1 MPNVEKNARIK
12 ATLLATKE
20 RRKTQK
26 CFVFSTKIDY
36 RKLNKLQKE
45 QIRMLFVE
53 AKWVYNDI
61 INHLESDKLSSWNDK
76 KKSVVVK
83 QKDGSFVEKPL
94 IYFKSA
100 MMQGMKS
107 MVGDSL
113 NSLAEKRK
121 KGYKVGKL
129 KFKSSFS
136 SIPLKQFGNTHRI
149 KSLSEVGIVGISGN
163 FRVHGLEQF
172 ADNPNA
178 EVANAKLLKKP
189 DGYYIHWTV
198 YIFKDKLPVI
208 QRSDEVI
215 GIDFGCGTSFTFSD
229 GHKEDFKLK
238 EPECLKKL
246 QKSLAHKRKTE
257 TNKKHSNQ
265 YKSVKKKLERAYQHL
280 ANIKND
286 KANNLCHKLVSYK
299 QVVIQDENLRGWHKG
314 GHGKAVQHSILGRVK
329 KKLKIMDNVHVL
341 SRFAPT
347 TKLCFH
353 CGTKHDEIKLRDRVF
368 RCDCGVCMDR
378 DIHAAQCMV
387 WMYLNNYQIP
397 TEHRNTMQVENKT
410 SGKYSSRSDKKKTKS
425 CSSKL
430 EAHRLKA
437 VGSSRMSEMPSYS
450 IQDQGSIVVEED
462 FTK

>member
-1 MPNVEKNARIK
+1 MSKEKNAQIK
-12 ATLLATKE
+12 ATLLATRE

-45 QIRMLFVE
+45 QLQRLFVE

-61 INHLESDKLSSWNDK
+61 INHLESDKLSSWDDK
-76 KKSVVVK
+76 KKSVIIRH
-83 QKDGSFVEKPL
+83 KDGSFVEKPL
-94 IYFKSA
+94 LYLKSA

-107 MVGDSL
+107 QVGDSL
-113 NSLAEKRK
+113 NSLAEKKK

-129 KFKSSFS
+129 KFKSSCN

-149 KSLSEVGIVGISGN
+149 KSLRKVGIVGIKGN
-163 FRVHGLEQF
+163 FRVHGLDQF

-178 EVANAKLLKKP
+178 EIANAKLLNKP

-208 QRSDEVI
+208 SRNDEVI
-215 GIDFGCGTSFTFSD
+215 GIDFGCGTSFTFSG

-246 QKSLAHKRKTE
+246 QKSLARKRKTE

-265 YKSVKKKLERAYQHL
+265 YKSVQRKLEREYQHL

-286 KANNLCHKLVSYK
+286 KANKLCRKLMSYK

-329 KKLKIMDNVHVL
+329 KKLKIMDNVTVL

-353 CGTKHDEIKLRDRVF
+353 CGEIHKEIKVWDRVF

-387 WMYLNNYQIP
+387 WMYLNDFQIP

-430 EAHRLKA
+430 EAHRL
-437 VGSSRMSEMPSYS
+437 
-450 IQDQGSIVVEED
+450 
-462 FTK
+462 

>member
-1 MPNVEKNARIK
+1 MSTEKNARIK

-26 CFVFSTKIDY
+26 CFVFSTKINH
-36 RKLNKLQKE
+36 RKLNKRQKE
-45 QIRMLFVE
+45 QLQMLFVE

-61 INHLESDKLSSWNDK
+61 INHLQDHELSTWDDK
-76 KKSVVVK
+76 KKSVMVK
-83 QKDGSFVEKPL
+83 QNDGSFVEKPL
-94 IYFKSA
+94 LYFKSA

-107 MVGDSL
+107 LVGDSL
-113 NSLAEKRK
+113 NSLAEKKK

-129 KFKSSFS
+129 KFKSSCN
-136 SIPLKQFGNTHRI
+136 SIPLKQFGHTHRI
-149 KSLSEVGIVGISGN
+149 KSLIKVGITGISGN
-163 FRVHGLEQF
+163 LRVHGLEQF
-172 ADNPNA
+172 VDNPNA
-178 EVANAKLLKKP
+178 EIANAKLLKKP
-189 DGYYIHWTV
+189 DGYYIHWTI
-198 YIFKDKLPVI
+198 YIDKNKLPVI

-229 GHKEDFKLK
+229 GHKEDFKLR

-246 QKSLAHKRKTE
+246 QKSLARKLKTE
-257 TNKKHSNQ
+257 TGKKHSNQ
-265 YKSVKKKLERAYQHL
+265 YKSIQKKLDRAYQHL

-286 KANNLCHKLVSYK
+286 KANKLCHCLPTYK

-329 KKLKIMDNVHVL
+329 KKLKTMDNVTVL

-353 CGTKHDEIKLRDRVF
+353 CGEFHNEIKLWDRVF

-387 WMYLNNYQIP
+387 WMYLNDFQIP

-410 SGKYSSRSDKKKTKS
+410 SGKYSVVKKKTKS
-425 CSSKL
+425 CSLKF
-430 EAHRLKA
+430 EAH
-437 VGSSRMSEMPSYS
+437 GH
-450 IQDQGSIVVEED
+450 
-462 FTK
+462 

>member
-1 MPNVEKNARIK
+1 MSKEKNAQIK
-12 ATLLATKE
+12 ATLLATKK
-20 RRKTQK
+20 RRETQK

-45 QIRMLFVE
+45 QLQMLFVE

-61 INHLESDKLSSWNDK
+61 INHLQGNEWSTWDEK
-76 KKSVVVK
+76 KKSVMVK
-83 QKDGSFVEKPL
+83 QKDGSCVEKPL
-94 IYFKSA
+94 CYFKSA

-107 MVGDSL
+107 LVGDSL
-113 NSLAEKRK
+113 NALAGKKR
-121 KGYKVGKL
+121 KGYKVGNL
-129 KFKSSFS
+129 KFKSSCS

-149 KSLSEVGIVGISGN
+149 KSMSKVGIVGIKGD

-172 ADNPNA
+172 ADNPSA
-178 EVANAKLLKKP
+178 EISNAKLLKKP
-189 DGYYIHWTV
+189 DGYYVHWTV
-198 YIFKDKLPVI
+198 YIFKNKLPCI
-208 QRSDEVI
+208 HRNDEVI

-229 GHKEDFKLK
+229 AHKDDFKLK

-246 QKSLAHKRKTE
+246 QKSLARKKRYE

-265 YKSVKKKLERAYQHL
+265 YKSVQKKLDRAYQHL

-286 KANNLCHKLVSYK
+286 KANKLCHKLVSYK

-329 KKLKIMDNVHVL
+329 KKLKTMENVTVL

-353 CGTKHDEIKLRDRVF
+353 CGKKHDEIKLRDRVF

-387 WMYLNNYQIP
+387 WMYLNNFQIP
-397 TEHRNTMQVENKT
+397 TEHRNTMRTENKT
-410 SGKYSSRSDKKKTKS
+410 SGKYSVVKKKTKS
-425 CSSKL
+425 CSLKF
-430 EAHRLKA
+430 EAHRL
-437 VGSSRMSEMPSYS
+437 
-450 IQDQGSIVVEED
+450 
-462 FTK
+462 

>member
-1 MPNVEKNARIK
+1 MSKEKNAQIK

-36 RKLNKLQKE
+36 RKLNKRQKE
-45 QIRMLFVE
+45 QLQMLFVE

-61 INHLESDKLSSWNDK
+61 INHLQDNELSSWNDK
-76 KKSVVVK
+76 KTSVRVK
-83 QKDGSFVEKPL
+83 QKDGAFVEKPL
-94 IYFKSA
+94 LYFKSA

-107 MVGDSL
+107 LVGDSL

-129 KFKSSFS
+129 KFKSSCN

-149 KSLSEVGIVGISGN
+149 KSLSMVGIVGIKGD

-178 EVANAKLLKKP
+178 EIANAKLLQKP

-198 YIFKDKLPVI
+198 YIDKNKLPVI

-229 GHKEDFKLK
+229 GHKEDFKLN

-246 QKSLAHKRKTE
+246 QNSLARKKRYE
-257 TNKKHSNQ
+257 SNKKHSNQ
-265 YKSVKKKLERAYQHL
+265 YKSIQRKLERAYQHL

-286 KANNLCHKLVSYK
+286 KANKLCHRLHTYK

-329 KKLKIMDNVHVL
+329 KKLRTMDNVYVL

-353 CGTKHDEIKLRDRVF
+353 CGELHNEIRVWDRVF
-368 RCDCGVCMDR
+368 QCDCGVCMDR
-378 DIHAAQCMV
+378 DVHAAKCMV
-387 WMYLNNYQIP
+387 WMYLNDFQIP
-397 TEHRNTMQVENKT
+397 TEHRNTMQAENKT
-410 SGKYSSRSDKKKTKS
+410 SGKYSSRSDKKNTKP
-425 CSSKL
+425 CSLKF
-430 EAHRLKA
+430 EAHPL
-437 VGSSRMSEMPSYS
+437 
-450 IQDQGSIVVEED
+450 
-462 FTK
+462 

>member
-1 MPNVEKNARIK
+1 MSTEKNARIK

-26 CFVFSTKIDY
+26 CFVFSTKINH

-45 QIRMLFVE
+45 QLQMLFVE

-61 INHLESDKLSSWNDK
+61 INHLQDNELSSWNDK
-76 KKSVVVK
+76 KKSVMVK
-83 QKDGSFVEKPL
+83 QMDGSFVEKPL
-94 IYFKSA
+94 LYFKSA
-100 MMQGMKS
+100 MMQGMKAKVS
-107 MVGDSL
+107 DDLSSL
-113 NSLAEKRK
+113 FAKKE

-129 KFKSSFS
+129 KFKSSCN
-136 SIPLKQFGNTHRI
+136 SIPLKQFGHTHRI
-149 KSLSEVGIVGISGN
+149 KSLRKVGIVGIKGD
-163 FRVHGLEQF
+163 FRVHGLDQF
-172 ADNPNA
+172 ADNPDA
-178 EVANAKLLKKP
+178 EIANAKLLKKP
-189 DGYYIHWTV
+189 NGYYIHWAV

-208 QRSDEVI
+208 QKNDEVV
-215 GIDFGCGTSFTFSD
+215 GIDFGCGTSFAFSD

-246 QKSLAHKRKTE
+246 QKSLARKRKTE
-257 TNKKHSNQ
+257 KDKKHSNQ
-265 YKSVKKKLERAYQHL
+265 YKSVQRKLERAYQHL

-286 KANNLCHKLVSYK
+286 KANKLCRKLMSYK

-329 KKLKIMDNVHVL
+329 KKLKTMDNVTVL

-353 CGTKHDEIKLRDRVF
+353 CGEVHNEIKLWDRVF

-387 WMYLNNYQIP
+387 WMYLNDFQIP
-397 TEHRNTMQVENKT
+397 TEHRNAMRAENKT
-410 SGKYSSRSDKKKTKS
+410 SGKYSVVKKKTKS
-425 CSSKL
+425 CSLKF
-430 EAHRLKA
+430 EAH
-437 VGSSRMSEMPSYS
+437 GH
-450 IQDQGSIVVEED
+450 
-462 FTK
+462 

>member
-1 MPNVEKNARIK
+1 MSKEKNAQIK

-36 RKLNKLQKE
+36 RKLNKSQKE
-45 QIRMLFVE
+45 QLQMLFVE

-61 INHLESDKLSSWNDK
+61 INHLQDNELSSWNDK
-76 KKSVVVK
+76 KTSVRVK
-83 QKDGSFVEKPL
+83 LKDGSFVENPL

-107 MVGDSL
+107 LVGDSL
-113 NSLAEKRK
+113 NSLAEKKK

-129 KFKSSFS
+129 KFKSSFN

-149 KSLSEVGIVGISGN
+149 KSLSKVGITGISGN

-178 EVANAKLLKKP
+178 EIANAKLIKKP

-198 YIFKDKLPVI
+198 YIDKNKLPVI
-208 QRSDEVI
+208 HKNDEVI

-246 QKSLAHKRKTE
+246 QRSLARKKRYE
-257 TNKKHSNQ
+257 TGKKHSNQ
-265 YKSVKKKLERAYQHL
+265 YKSVQKKLDRAYQHL

-286 KANNLCHKLVSYK
+286 KANKLCHRLQTYK
-299 QVVIQDENLRGWHKG
+299 QVVIQDENLRGWSKG

-329 KKLKIMDNVHVL
+329 KKLKTTDNVHVL

-353 CGTKHDEIKLRDRVF
+353 CGELHNEIKLWDRVF
-368 RCDCGVCMDR
+368 RCDCGVCCDR

-387 WMYLNNYQIP
+387 WMYLNDYQIP
-397 TEHRNTMQVENKT
+397 TEHRNTMQVENKS
-410 SGKYSSRSDKKKTKS
+410 SGKYSVVKKKTKS
-425 CSSKL
+425 CSLKF
-430 EAHRLKA
+430 EAHRL
-437 VGSSRMSEMPSYS
+437 
-450 IQDQGSIVVEED
+450 
-462 FTK
+462 

>member
-1 MPNVEKNARIK
+1 MSKEKNAQIK

-26 CFVFSTKIDY
+26 CFVFSTKINY

-45 QIRMLFVE
+45 QLKRLFIE

-76 KKSVVVK
+76 KTSVMVK

-94 IYFKSA
+94 LYFKPA

-107 MVGDSL
+107 KVGDDLSSL
-113 NSLAEKRK
+113 KEKKK

-129 KFKSSFS
+129 KFKSSCN
-136 SIPLKQFGNTHRI
+136 SIPLKQFGKTHRI
-149 KSLSEVGIVGISGN
+149 KSLSKVGINGITGN

-198 YIFKDKLPVI
+198 YIAKNKLPVI

-238 EPECLKKL
+238 EPECLKKP
-246 QKSLAHKRKTE
+246 QRSLARKKRCEKD
-257 TNKKHSNQ
+257 KKHSNQ
-265 YKSVKKKLERAYQHL
+265 YKSVQRKLERAYQHL

-286 KANNLCHKLVSYK
+286 KANKLCHRLQTYK
-299 QVVIQDENLRGWHKG
+299 QVVIQDENLQGWHKG

-329 KKLKIMDNVHVL
+329 AKLKTMDNIHVL

-353 CGTKHDEIKLRDRVF
+353 CGEIHNEIRVWDRVF
-368 RCDCGVCMDR
+368 HCDCGVSMDR

-387 WMYLNNYQIP
+387 WMYLNDFQIP

-410 SGKYSSRSDKKKTKS
+410 SGEYSSRSDKKKAKPRS
-425 CSSKL
+425 LKL
-430 EAHRLKA
+430 EANPLKR
-437 VGSSRMSEMPSYS
+437 VGSSHRLY
-450 IQDQGSIVVEED
+450 G
-462 FTK
+462 TY

>member
-1 MPNVEKNARIK
+1 MSNVEKNAKIK
-12 ATLLATKE
+12 ATLLATKK
-20 RRKTQK
+20 RRETQK

-45 QIRMLFVE
+45 QLQMLFVE

-61 INHLESDKLSSWNDK
+61 INHLQDNELSSWNDK
-76 KKSVVVK
+76 KTSVMVK
-83 QKDGSFVEKPL
+83 QKDGSFAERTL
-94 IYFKSA
+94 CYFKSA
-100 MMQGMKS
+100 MMKGMKS
-107 MVGDSL
+107 QIGDELSSL
-113 NSLAEKRK
+113 SAKKK

-129 KFKSSFS
+129 KFKSSCN
-136 SIPLKQFGNTHRI
+136 SISLRQFGNTHRI
-149 KSLSEVGIVGISGN
+149 KSLTKVGITGITGN

-172 ADNPNA
+172 ADNPSA

-189 DGYYIHWTV
+189 DGYYINWTV

-208 QRSDEVI
+208 QHNDEVV
-215 GIDFGCGTSFTFSD
+215 GIDFGCSTSFTFSG

-246 QKSLAHKRKTE
+246 QKSLARKRKTE

-265 YKSVKKKLERAYQHL
+265 YKSVQRKLERAYQHL

-286 KANNLCHKLVSYK
+286 KANKLCHKLMSYK
-299 QVVIQDENLRGWHKG
+299 QIVIQDENLRGWHKG

-329 KKLKIMDNVHVL
+329 KKLKTMDNVHVL

-347 TKLCFH
+347 TKLCFN

-387 WMYLNNYQIP
+387 WMCLNNYQIP
-397 TEHRNTMQVENKT
+397 MERRNPMQVENKT
-410 SGKYSSRSDKKKTKS
+410 SGKYSKSKKSLKKTKS
-425 CSSKL
+425 RSLKL
-430 EAHRLKA
+430 EAHSPLSD
-437 VGSSRMSEMPSYS
+437 G
-450 IQDQGSIVVEED
+450 
-462 FTK
+462 

>member
-1 MPNVEKNARIK
+1 MSNVEKNAKIK
-12 ATLLATKE
+12 ATRLATKG

-26 CFVFSTKIDY
+26 CFDFSTKIDY
-36 RKLNKLQKE
+36 RKLNKRQKE
-45 QIRMLFVE
+45 QLQMLFVE
-53 AKWVYNDI
+53 GKWVYNDI
-61 INHLESDKLSSWNDK
+61 INHLQDNELRSWDDK
-76 KKSVVVK
+76 KKSVIVK

-94 IYFKSA
+94 CYIKASQIQA
-100 MMQGMKS
+100 MRDE
-107 MVGDSL
+107 VRDSL
-113 NSLAEKRK
+113 NALASKKK

-129 KFKSSFS
+129 KFKSSCS
-136 SIPLKQFGNTHRI
+136 SIPLRQFGNTHRI
-149 KSLSEVGIVGISGN
+149 KSLSKVGITGISGN

-178 EVANAKLLKKP
+178 EIANAKLLKKSN
-189 DGYYIHWTV
+189 GYYIHWTV
-198 YIFKDKLPVI
+198 YVFKDKLPVI
-208 QRSDEVI
+208 QRNDEVI

-246 QKSLAHKRKTE
+246 QKSLARKRKTE
-257 TNKKHSNQ
+257 TGKKHSNQ
-265 YKSVKKKLERAYQHL
+265 YKSVQRKLERAYQHL

-286 KANNLCHKLVSYK
+286 KANKLCHKLQTYK

-329 KKLKIMDNVHVL
+329 AKLKTMDNVTVL

-353 CGTKHDEIKLRDRVF
+353 CGEVHNEIKVWDRVF

-387 WMYLNNYQIP
+387 WMYLNDFQIP
-397 TEHRNTMQVENKT
+397 TEHRNTMQAENKT

-425 CSSKL
+425 RSLKL
-430 EAHRLKA
+430 EAHPL
-437 VGSSRMSEMPSYS
+437 
-450 IQDQGSIVVEED
+450 
-462 FTK
+462 

>member
-1 MPNVEKNARIK
+1 MSKEKNAKIR

-45 QIRMLFVE
+45 QLQTLFVE

-61 INHLESDKLSSWNDK
+61 INHLQDNELSSWNDK
-76 KKSVVVK
+76 KKSVMIK
-83 QKDGSFVEKPL
+83 QKEGSFVEKPL
-94 IYFKSA
+94 LYFKSA

-107 MVGDSL
+107 LVGDSM
-113 NSLAEKRK
+113 NSLAEKKK

-129 KFKSSFS
+129 KFKSSCN

-149 KSLSEVGIVGISGN
+149 KFLSKVGIVGIKGD

-172 ADNPNA
+172 ADNPDA
-178 EVANAKLLKKP
+178 EIANAKLLKKP

-198 YIFKDKLPVI
+198 YIAKNKLPVI
-208 QRSDEVI
+208 HKNDEVI

-229 GHKEDFKLK
+229 GHKEDFKLR

-246 QKSLAHKRKTE
+246 QKSLARKKRYE
-257 TNKKHSNQ
+257 TGKKHSNQ
-265 YKSVKKKLERAYQHL
+265 YKSVQRKLERAYQHL
-280 ANIKND
+280 ANIKKD
-286 KANNLCHKLVSYK
+286 KANKLCHRLHTYK
-299 QVVIQDENLRGWHKG
+299 QVVIQDENLRGWQKG

-329 KKLKIMDNVHVL
+329 KKLKTMENVTVL

-353 CGTKHDEIKLRDRVF
+353 CGELHNEIKLWDRVF
-368 RCDCGVCMDR
+368 HCDCGVCMDR

-387 WMYLNNYQIP
+387 WMYLNDLQIP
-397 TEHRNTMQVENKT
+397 TEHRNLMQVENKT
-410 SGKYSSRSDKKKTKS
+410 SGKYSVVKKKTKS
-425 CSSKL
+425 CSLKF
-430 EAHRLKA
+430 EAHRL
-437 VGSSRMSEMPSYS
+437 
-450 IQDQGSIVVEED
+450 
-462 FTK
+462 

>member
-1 MPNVEKNARIK
+1 MSKEKNAKIR

-45 QIRMLFVE
+45 QLQTLFVE

-61 INHLESDKLSSWNDK
+61 INHLQDNELSSWNDK
-76 KKSVVVK
+76 KKSVMIK
-83 QKDGSFVEKPL
+83 QKEGSFVEKPL
-94 IYFKSA
+94 LYFKSA

-107 MVGDSL
+107 LVGDSM
-113 NSLAEKRK
+113 NSLAEKKK

-129 KFKSSFS
+129 KFKSSCN

-149 KSLSEVGIVGISGN
+149 KFLSKVGIVGIKGD

-172 ADNPNA
+172 ADNPDA
-178 EVANAKLLKKP
+178 EIANAKLLKKP

-198 YIFKDKLPVI
+198 YIAKNKLPVI
-208 QRSDEVI
+208 HKNDEVI

-246 QKSLAHKRKTE
+246 QKSLARKKRYE
-257 TNKKHSNQ
+257 TGKKHSNQ
-265 YKSVKKKLERAYQHL
+265 YKSVQRKLERAYQHL
-280 ANIKND
+280 ANIKKD
-286 KANNLCHKLVSYK
+286 KANKLCHRLHTYK
-299 QVVIQDENLRGWHKG
+299 QVVIQDENLRGWQKG

-329 KKLKIMDNVHVL
+329 KKLKTMENVTVL

-353 CGTKHDEIKLRDRVF
+353 CGELHNEIKLWDRVF
-368 RCDCGVCMDR
+368 HCDCGVCMDR

-387 WMYLNNYQIP
+387 WMYLNDLQIP
-397 TEHRNTMQVENKT
+397 TEHRNLMQVENKT
-410 SGKYSSRSDKKKTKS
+410 SGKYSVVKKKTKS
-425 CSSKL
+425 CSLKF
-430 EAHRLKA
+430 EAHRL
-437 VGSSRMSEMPSYS
+437 
-450 IQDQGSIVVEED
+450 
-462 FTK
+462 

>member
-1 MPNVEKNARIK
+1 MSKEKNAQIK

-36 RKLNKLQKE
+36 RKLNKSQKE
-45 QIRMLFVE
+45 QLQMLFVE

-61 INHLESDKLSSWNDK
+61 INHLQDNELSSWNDK
-76 KKSVVVK
+76 KTSVRVK
-83 QKDGSFVEKPL
+83 LKDGSFVENPL

-107 MVGDSL
+107 LVGDSL
-113 NSLAEKRK
+113 NSLAEKKK

-129 KFKSSFS
+129 KFKSSFN

-149 KSLSEVGIVGISGN
+149 KSLSKVGITGISGN

-178 EVANAKLLKKP
+178 EIANAKVIKKP

-198 YIFKDKLPVI
+198 YIDKNKLPVI
-208 QRSDEVI
+208 HKNDEVI

-246 QKSLAHKRKTE
+246 QRSLARKKRYE
-257 TNKKHSNQ
+257 TGKKHSNQ
-265 YKSVKKKLERAYQHL
+265 YKSVQKKLDRAYQHL

-286 KANNLCHKLVSYK
+286 KANKLCHRLQTYK
-299 QVVIQDENLRGWHKG
+299 QVVIQYENLRGWSKG

-329 KKLKIMDNVHVL
+329 KKLKTTDNVHVL

-353 CGTKHDEIKLRDRVF
+353 CGELHNEIKLWDRVF
-368 RCDCGVCMDR
+368 RCDCGVCCDR

-387 WMYLNNYQIP
+387 WMYLNDYQIP
-397 TEHRNTMQVENKT
+397 TEHRNTMQVENKS
-410 SGKYSSRSDKKKTKS
+410 SGKYSVVKKKTKS
-425 CSSKL
+425 CSLKF
-430 EAHRLKA
+430 EAHRL
-437 VGSSRMSEMPSYS
+437 
-450 IQDQGSIVVEED
+450 
-462 FTK
+462 

>member
-1 MPNVEKNARIK
+1 MSNEKNAQIK

-26 CFVFSTKIDY
+26 CFVFSTKINY

-45 QIRMLFVE
+45 QLQMLFVE

-61 INHLESDKLSSWNDK
+61 INHLQDNELSTWDDK
-76 KKSVVVK
+76 KKSVMIE
-83 QKDGSFVEKPL
+83 QKDGSFVEKSL
-94 IYFKSA
+94 CYFKAS

-107 MVGDSL
+107 KVGDDLSSL
-113 NSLAEKRK
+113 SAKKK

-129 KFKSSFS
+129 KFKSSCN
-136 SIPLKQFGNTHRI
+136 SIPLKQFGTTHRI
-149 KSLSEVGIVGISGN
+149 KSLNKVGVTGISGN
-163 FRVHGLEQF
+163 FRAHGLEQF

-178 EVANAKLLKKP
+178 EIANAKLLKKP

-208 QRSDEVI
+208 QRKDEVI

-229 GHKEDFKLK
+229 GYKEDFKLK

-246 QKSLAHKRKTE
+246 QKSLARKRKTE
-257 TNKKHSNQ
+257 TGKKHSNQ
-265 YKSVKKKLERAYQHL
+265 YKLAKKKLERSYQHL

-286 KANNLCHKLVSYK
+286 KANKLCHKLMSYK
-299 QVVIQDENLRGWHKG
+299 QIVIQDENLRGWSKG

-329 KKLKIMDNVHVL
+329 KKLKIMNNVTVL

-353 CGTKHDEIKLRDRVF
+353 CGKKHDEIKLRDRVF
-368 RCDCGVCMDR
+368 HCDCGVCCDR

-387 WMYLNNYQIP
+387 WMYLNDYKIP
-397 TEHRNTMQVENKT
+397 TEHRNTMQAENKT
-410 SGKYSSRSDKKKTKS
+410 SGKYSKSKKSLKKAKSRSL
-425 CSSKL
+425 KL
-430 EAHRLKA
+430 EA
-437 VGSSRMSEMPSYS
+437 YS
-450 IQDQGSIVVEED
+450 PLGNG
-462 FTK
+462 

>member
-1 MPNVEKNARIK
+1 MSNVEKNAQIK

-26 CFVFSTKIDY
+26 CFVFSTKINY

-45 QIRMLFVE
+45 QLQMLFVE

-61 INHLESDKLSSWNDK
+61 INHLQDNELSSWDDK
-76 KKSVVVK
+76 KKSVMVK

-107 MVGDSL
+107 LVGDSL
-113 NSLAEKRK
+113 NSLAEKKK

-149 KSLSEVGIVGISGN
+149 KSLSKVGITGISGN

-178 EVANAKLLKKP
+178 EIANAKLLKKP

-198 YIFKDKLPVI
+198 YIDKNKLPVI

-229 GHKEDFKLK
+229 GHKEDFKLR

-246 QKSLAHKRKTE
+246 QKSLARKKRYE
-257 TNKKHSNQ
+257 TGKKHSNQ
-265 YKSVKKKLERAYQHL
+265 YKSVQRKLERAYQHL

-286 KANNLCHKLVSYK
+286 KANKLCHRLQTYK

-314 GHGKAVQHSILGRVK
+314 RHGKAVQHSILGRVK
-329 KKLKIMDNVHVL
+329 KKLKTMENVTVL
-341 SRFAPT
+341 NRFAPT

-353 CGTKHDEIKLRDRVF
+353 CGGLHNEIRVWDRVF
-368 RCDCGVCMDR
+368 HCDCGVCCDR

-387 WMYLNNYQIP
+387 WMYLNDFQIP
-397 TEHRNTMQVENKT
+397 MERRNTMQAENKT
-410 SGKYSSRSDKKKTKS
+410 SGKYSKSKKSLKKAKSRSLR
-425 CSSKL
+425 L
-430 EAHRLKA
+430 EAHRL
-437 VGSSRMSEMPSYS
+437 
-450 IQDQGSIVVEED
+450 
-462 FTK
+462 

>member
-1 MPNVEKNARIK
+1 MSKEKNAQIK
-12 ATLLATKE
+12 ATRLATKE

-26 CFVFSTKIDY
+26 CFVFSTKINY

-45 QIRMLFVE
+45 QLRMLFVE

-61 INHLESDKLSSWNDK
+61 ISHLQDNELSSWNDK
-76 KKSVVVK
+76 KKSVIVK

-94 IYFKSA
+94 CYIKASHIQA
-100 MMQGMKS
+100 MRDE
-107 MVGDSL
+107 VRDSL
-113 NSLAEKRK
+113 NALAEKKK

-129 KFKSSFS
+129 KFKSSCN
-136 SIPLKQFGNTHRI
+136 SIPLRQFGNTHRI
-149 KSLSEVGIVGISGN
+149 KSLIKVGITGISSN
-163 FRVHGLEQF
+163 FRVQGLEQF
-172 ADNPNA
+172 VDNPNA
-178 EVANAKLLKKP
+178 EIANAKLLKKP

-198 YIFKDKLPVI
+198 YIDKNKLPVI

-229 GHKEDFKLK
+229 GHKEDFKLR

-246 QKSLAHKRKTE
+246 QKSLARKRKTE
-257 TNKKHSNQ
+257 KDKKHSNQ
-265 YKSVKKKLERAYQHL
+265 YKSVQRKLERSYQHL

-286 KANNLCHKLVSYK
+286 KANKLCHKLVSYK

-329 KKLKIMDNVHVL
+329 KKLKTMDNVTVL

-353 CGTKHDEIKLRDRVF
+353 CGEVHNEIKVWDRVF
-368 RCDCGVCMDR
+368 RCDCGVCCDR

-387 WMYLNNYQIP
+387 WMYLNDFQIP
-397 TEHRNTMQVENKT
+397 TEHRNTIQAENKT
-410 SGKYSSRSDKKKTKS
+410 SGKYSSRSDKKKSKS
-425 CSSKL
+425 RSLKL
-430 EAHRLKA
+430 EARPL
-437 VGSSRMSEMPSYS
+437 
-450 IQDQGSIVVEED
+450 
-462 FTK
+462 

>member
-1 MPNVEKNARIK
+1 MSDTEKNAKIK

-26 CFVFSTKIDY
+26 CFVFSTKIDC

-45 QIRMLFVE
+45 QLQMLFVE
-53 AKWVYNDI
+53 ARWVYNDI
-61 INHLESDKLSSWNDK
+61 INHLQDNELITWDDK
-76 KKSVVVK
+76 KKSITVK
-83 QKDGSFVEKPL
+83 QKDGSFVEKSL
-94 IYFKSA
+94 LYFKSA

-107 MVGDSL
+107 KVGDDLSSL
-113 NSLAEKRK
+113 KEKKK

-129 KFKSSFS
+129 KFKSSCN
-136 SIPLKQFGNTHRI
+136 SIPLRQFGNTHRI
-149 KSLSEVGIVGISGN
+149 KSLNKVGVTGITGN

-178 EVANAKLLKKP
+178 EIANAKLLKKP

-198 YIFKDKLPVI
+198 YIAKNKLPVI
-208 QRSDEVI
+208 QKNDEVI

-246 QKSLAHKRKTE
+246 QRSLARKKRYEKDR
-257 TNKKHSNQ
+257 KHSNQ
-265 YKSVKKKLERAYQHL
+265 YKSVHKKLERAYQHL
-280 ANIKND
+280 SNIKND
-286 KANNLCHKLVSYK
+286 KADKLCHKLMSYK

-314 GHGKAVQHSILGRVK
+314 GHGKAVQHSILGRMK
-329 KKLKIMDNVHVL
+329 KKLKTMDNVTVL

-387 WMYLNNYQIP
+387 WMYLNDYQIP
-397 TEHRNTMQVENKT
+397 TERRNTMQVENKS
-410 SGKYSSRSDKKKTKS
+410 SGKYSSRSDKKKAKPRS
-425 CSSKL
+425 LKL
-430 EAHRLKA
+430 EAHSPL
-437 VGSSRMSEMPSYS
+437 G
-450 IQDQGSIVVEED
+450 DG
-462 FTK
+462 